1 MGAPLSLPVLMVS
14 PGSLPPP
21 AAGDHDVQ
29 QKGIHMVVAAVQTLK
44 AQLTRAARD
53 KL

>member
-1 MGAPLSLPVLMVS
+1 MGAPLSLPVLTVS
-14 PGSLPPP
+14 PGSLPSP

-29 QKGIHMVVAAVQTLK
+29 QKGIHMVLAAVQTLK
-44 AQLTRAARD
+44 AKLAHAAKG